1 MDEVI
6 YTFYPDEN
14 VAQLAFEKGD
24 VDLVGWPIPAAQ
36 VIKMLENP
44 KLTVRPTNELAWFY
58 LAINIEN
65 SPEGS
70 ALKDKK
76 FRQAVAYATDKDYI
90 VGTLLRG
97 YGAPLESPVS
107 SFLKYWYNP
116 DVGGKYPFDLAKAA
130 AILDEAEYVDSDG
143 DGIRNN
149 PTTGEN
155 LEFELIAPFYDPI
168 RQDSAKMIRDN
179 LAQVGV
185 KINVEMPEFDV
196 LMQKVFLEHTFDLFI
211 SGWGTDEADPDYLYN
226 IFGDG
231 GYGFGD
237 EAGINAPGPASSY
250 SPRLE
255 EILLEQKRTV
265 DSEERRELIYEA
277 QEILTDELPFP
288 YPVRICRTRLQN
300 QGAGDD
306 RGIEKTLCCLSG
318 EGKRNTIEIA
328 IIRKIRIG
336 NTWKRMART

>member
-1 MDEVI
+1 MDE
-6 YTFYPDEN
+6 
-14 VAQLAFEKGD
+14 AG
-24 VDLVGWPIPAAQ
+24 
-36 VIKMLENP
+36 
-44 KLTVRPTNELAWFY
+44 
-58 LAINIEN
+58 
-65 SPEGS
+65 
-70 ALKDKK
+70 
-76 FRQAVAYATDKDYI
+76 YI
-90 VGTLLRG
+90 
-97 YGAPLESPVS
+97 
-107 SFLKYWYNP
+107 
-116 DVGGKYPFDLAKAA
+116 
-130 AILDEAEYVDSDG
+130 DSDG

-231 GYGFGD
+231 SYGFGA

-265 DSEERRELIYEA
+265 DSEERRELIFEA
-277 QEILTDELPFP
+277 QEILTDELPYLP
-288 YPVRICRTRLQN
+288 LYRRIAMYGINNRVRGWIIDPDE
-300 QGAGDD
+300 GY
-306 RGIEKTLCCLSG
+306 LSSDSMKWMHLEDG
-318 EGKRNTIEIA
+318 
-328 IIRKIRIG
+328 
-336 NTWKRMART
+336 